1 MRNSSL
7 VALGAILLVAVV
19 LGLSCFY
26 TVGQTEQALVL
37 QFEAPREVVTEPGLH
52 TKIPLIQS
60 VVYMP
65 KLLLNLDALPEE
77 VIASDKKRMVV
88 DAFARWRIV
97 DPLRFYQA
105 LQDVEVAEVRLSPI
119 LSSNVRE
126 VLGSHAF
133 QSMLSPQRAKLMNDI
148 RDNMNESAAG
158 FGIQVVD
165 VRIRRA
171 DLPAENSKA
180 IYARMI
186 QERKREAAEFRAE
199 GSETAQ
205 RIRARAE
212 REVTVLTAEATRES
226 EILRGEGDAQKTEI
240 LAGAYGKD
248 PDFFA
253 FYRSMQAYQDA
264 LQGNNTTLVLS
275 PDSEFFRYFSSPG
288 GAAPKPAGT
297 KR

>member
-1 MRNSSL
+1 MNRNAL
-7 VALGAILLVAVV
+7 ALGAGVAAVFAFFV
-19 LGLSCFY
+19 AMSCFY
-26 TVGQTEQALVL
+26 TVNQTEQVLVL
-37 QFEAPREVVTEPGLH
+37 QFDAPREVVTEPGLH

-65 KLLLNLDALPEE
+65 KLLLNLDVPPEE
-77 VIASDKKRMVV
+77 VIAQDKKRLVV

-105 LQDVEVAEVRLSPI
+105 LQDVDVARLRLTPI
-119 LSSNVRE
+119 LSSNVRS
-126 VLGSHAF
+126 VLGS
-133 QSMLSPQRAKLMNDI
+133 QSFAAMLSARRAQLMVLI
-148 RDNMNESAAG
+148 REGMNAQTKEM
-158 FGIQVVD
+158 GIEVAD

-171 DLPAENSKA
+171 DLPQQNSEA

-186 QERKREAAEFRAE
+186 QERKREANEFRADGE
-199 GSETAQ
+199 ETAQ

-226 EILRGEGDAQKTEI
+226 EILRGQGDGQKTEI
-240 LAGAYGKD
+240 LSGAYSKD

-264 LQGNNTTLVLS
+264 LQGSNTTLVLS
-275 PDSEFFRYFSSPG
+275 PNSEFFRYFGSPG
-288 GAAPKPAGT
+288 GAAQAG
-297 KR
+297 KKK